1 MGDGT
6 ANLKFARSEIELFLL
21 DELKRAGQSY
31 RRSAEQ
37 LRLAAKDAPHRRGS
51 EQSLLMKRAS
61 ETHTRSLEEYRT
73 ALKNFNDLV
82 CKTLV
87 QMISEWPEAL
97 STHRPF
103 RH

>member
-6 ANLKFARSEIELFLL
+6 ADLKFARSEIELFLL

-31 RRSAEQ
+31 RQSAEE
-37 LRLAAKDAPHRRGS
+37 LRWAAKDAPHRRGS
-51 EQSLLMKRAS
+51 DESLLMKRAS
-61 ETHTRSLEEYRT
+61 ETHTRSLEGYRM
-73 ALKNFNDLV
+73 ALKSFNDLV

-87 QMISEWPEAL
+87 QTTSEWPEAL
-97 STHRPF
+97 STRSSF